1 MQDFYTP
8 NSKLCQ
14 FPLKSK
20 SITKFLEQFQFRPT
34 ILGFEQG
41 MFRRNRSQPR
51 TRGCYEVWTEPRIIR
66 NEQLLEERWEHSS
79 LAGYDGDEAGAVDAG
94 GDLLPGGRRRE
105 PGGAPPPQQAPHGV
119 RSLSFSLAFNSF
131 GAGSHE
137 EEAFQLPI
145 STPLLLTYDFYKPHI
160 LISNYI

>member
-94 GDLLPGGRRRE
+94 GDLLHGGTRQCGAYWG
-105 PGGAPPPQQAPHGV
+105 GGAPPGSRRRPPPRRSPPASTARASSPSSPVSLNCTLIDLSLVSTLQQQV
-119 RSLSFSLAFNSF
+119 
-131 GAGSHE
+131 
-137 EEAFQLPI
+137 
-145 STPLLLTYDFYKPHI
+145 
-160 LISNYI
+160 